1 MWREERDRDRQKERR
16 TKHLS
21 IEVLATGELNGLI
34 LHSKTGEYKLRNW
47 KECPFYEICFFV
59 WSVYPGQL
67 VKIRQAIAKAQEE
80 NNQMDIRIGVLQHI
94 LLRYTLKTHKR
105 FDADNGDKFLVY

>member
-1 MWREERDRDRQKERR
+1 
-16 TKHLS
+16 
-21 IEVLATGELNGLI
+21 
-34 LHSKTGEYKLRNW
+34 
-47 KECPFYEICFFV
+47 
-59 WSVYPGQL
+59 

-105 FDADNGDKFLVY
+105 FDADNGDKFLVYWEFDLPVFLLKAHLVRFISKTQKMYDPAKFEIYAIEHQMNLTLSIICLLQEN

>member
-1 MWREERDRDRQKERR
+1 M
-16 TKHLS
+16 
-21 IEVLATGELNGLI
+21 
-34 LHSKTGEYKLRNW
+34 
-47 KECPFYEICFFV
+47 
-59 WSVYPGQL
+59 
-67 VKIRQAIAKAQEE
+67 KIRQAIAKAQEE